1 MVRLLQEAFYLGGS
15 VALVWLVLLPAVILL
30 VVCAVY
36 VLAETFHDFWKRR
49 GWS

>member
-36 VLAETFHDFWKRR
+36 ILVETFHDIWKRR

>member
-30 VVCAVY
+30 VVCALY
-36 VLAETFHDFWKRR
+36 ILAETFHDFWKRR

>member
-15 VALVWLVLLPAVILL
+15 VALVWLVLLPAVVLL
-30 VVCAVY
+30 AVCAVY
-36 VLAETFHDFWKRR
+36 ISAETFHDFWKRR

>member
-36 VLAETFHDFWKRR
+36 ILSLIHISEPTRP
-49 GWS
+49 

>member
-15 VALVWLVLLPAVILL
+15 VALVWLLLLPAVILL

-36 VLAETFHDFWKRR
+36 ILAETFYDIWKRR

>member
-1 MVRLLQEAFYLGGS
+1 MVQLLREAFYLGGS